1 MGNEMSLALAI
12 LSLVFMISINAIFV
26 DVASQIL
33 IPNKNP
39 MRKSI
44 LPGRELSLLRT
55 KHIF

>member
-33 IPNKNP
+33 IPNK
-39 MRKSI
+39 
-44 LPGRELSLLRT
+44 T
-55 KHIF
+55 QC